1 MRAGMKPSPSK
12 LHSDKVQPEAH
23 KEVDLKKLNKPGK
36 LTPGRLKNP
45 FLTGELQHIQVY
57 KTLREVG
64 SSSATFME
72 GNAIDIC
79 ATDSHEIYTLGS
91 SEDKLKS
98 AALFENDNL
107 SSEIYDAWIFPDH
120 AKRLCITTGSKQIMD
135 LVGSCGIQERVH
147 KSEKRCQFPENVEKF
162 SSHKEVKKGG
172 RTSPELRKSTF
183 ESSLEDETAR
193 GPMGQAI
200 RVAIMIAFGTL
211 VLLTRQRKPRYELVY
226 GIEYNSSL
234 HHPQGQNNS
243 T

>member
-147 KSEKRCQFPENVEKF
+147 KSEKRCQFPENVEK
-162 SSHKEVKKGG
+162 
-172 RTSPELRKSTF
+172 
-183 ESSLEDETAR
+183 
-193 GPMGQAI
+193 AI